1 MIHRASNTEHP
12 TVSIENS
19 VPITMQQPLI
29 QHQTEL
35 SGNIVLLCRFLRKK
49 GFPVSIIEE
58 ADALRALSYL
68 SVAREKEFKEA
79 LRIVL
84 AKNQY
89 QFEKFD
95 AYYSEFWDQLS
106 KAVDSKT
113 KENLD
118 RKNKR
123 NDAKQQEIR
132 FDSLKN
138 WLNLKP
144 SEEEKAV
151 SSYSDFEV
159 LTKKNFSD
167 LNEDEMRLM
176 MRLLEKLARK
186 VAHQKS
192 RLRRVSKKRN
202 KVDLKRTIR
211 LGMRNGGDIL
221 KLIYSEK
228 KEKKL
233 KLVLLCDVSKS
244 MDLYSRFFVHLIYAF
259 QNAYDKIETFV
270 FSTALHR
277 VTTILDNY
285 EFEKAYDTI
294 SDRVPHWSGG
304 TTIGS
309 CLQDFVSNYGHR
321 MLDKKT
327 IVFVLSD
334 GWDTGEP
341 AKMKEAMKTI
351 YKTSRKVIW
360 LNPLGGSS
368 NFSPDALGM
377 KTALPFI
384 DVLASAHNLESLK
397 QALLLLPKK
406 RNLVNPTT

>member
-1 MIHRASNTEHP
+1 ME
-12 TVSIENS
+12 
-19 VPITMQQPLI
+19 QPLI

-35 SGNIVLLCRFLRKK
+35 SGNIVLLCRFLRNK
-49 GFPVSIIEE
+49 GFPVSVIEE
-58 ADALRALSYL
+58 ADALSALSHL
-68 SVAREKEFKEA
+68 SVRREKEFKEA
-79 LRIVL
+79 LKIVL

-95 AYYSEFWDQLS
+95 GYYKEFWDQLS

-113 KENLD
+113 KDTLE

-123 NDAKQQEIR
+123 NEAREQEIR
-132 FDSLKN
+132 FDSLKS

-159 LTKKNFSD
+159 LTKKSFSD
-167 LNEDEMRLM
+167 LNEEEMRLM
-176 MRLLEKLARK
+176 MRLLEKLARR

-192 RLRRVSKKRN
+192 RLRKVSKKRK

-211 LGMRNGGDIL
+211 LSMRKGGAIQ
-221 KLIYSEK
+221 KLVFSEK

-285 EFEKAYDTI
+285 EFDKAFDTI

-309 CLQDFVSNYGHR
+309 CLQDFVSNYGHSL
-321 MLDKKT
+321 LDKKT
-327 IVFVLSD
+327 IVFILSD

-341 AKMKEAMKTI
+341 AVMKEAMKTI
-351 YKTSRKVIW
+351 YKSSRKVIW
-360 LNPLGGSS
+360 LNPLGGST

-377 KTALPFI
+377 KTALPYI
-384 DVLASAHNLESLK
+384 DLLASAHNLESLR
-397 QALLLLPKK
+397 QAMLLLPKK
-406 RNLVNPTT
+406 RKLVD